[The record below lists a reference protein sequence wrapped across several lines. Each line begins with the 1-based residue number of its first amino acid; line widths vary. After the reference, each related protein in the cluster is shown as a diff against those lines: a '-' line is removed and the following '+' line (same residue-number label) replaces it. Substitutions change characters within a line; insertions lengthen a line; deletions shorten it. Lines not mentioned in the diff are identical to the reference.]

1 MEPTGAPEA
10 TNIPIA
16 NGPRNR
22 KYKGKTIIYFFFSP
36 VNFSYWHKKQIN
48 FRISRKTKNRKSG
61 RFEVNTANDNFTDE
75 KKKMAKKTQWTGGAS
90 AVPKNQH
97 KKMCDFLLTVTS
109 AKAPSIYHSQLNL
122 SARPSPRQCLWQ
134 DRGTLE

>member
-16 NGPRNR
+16 NGPRDP

-48 FRISRKTKNRKSG
+48 FRISRKTKNRKTG
-61 RFEVNTANDNFTDE
+61 RFEVNTASDNFTDE
-75 KKKMAKKTQWTGGAS
+75 KKKWLKK
-90 AVPKNQH
+90 P
-97 KKMCDFLLTVTS
+97 M
-109 AKAPSIYHSQLNL
+109 
-122 SARPSPRQCLWQ
+122 
-134 DRGTLE
+134 DRGRLSCTEKSTQKDV